1 MTKFFYQLF
10 QFEKLVKSETSQK
23 MPTIPVDKADLYEL
37 LGREYT
43 TEEFDELCF
52 DFGIELDED
61 TTDECQGDER
71 PQLKIEI
78 PANRYDMLCIEG
90 IAQALN
96 EFLGRTEA
104 ANFTLKPET
113 PKVKL
118 TIDKSTEQIRPYAA
132 AAILNGVTF
141 DERKYASF
149 IALQDKLHTNLCR
162 NRTLVA
168 IGTHDLDKLTPPFTY
183 EALAPQEISFVP
195 LNQEKKM
202 DGAELME
209 FYDKD
214 KNLGKYLHIIR
225 DSPVYPVIFDSNRT
239 VCSLPPIIN
248 SNHSKISLNT
258 KNVFIEVTGTDK
270 TKTDIVINQM
280 VAMFSAYSATKFEI
294 EPVEIVSSHN
304 SQDRVSP
311 NIKPRKFEADTEYI
325 NSCLGLKYSGDEIA
339 KLLKKMSLSAKASD
353 ANRLSVE
360 VPITRSDIL
369 HECDIME
376 DAAIGYGFNNLQ
388 KTKPKGDSLVAAP
401 LPINKV
407 GDIFRIASAQA
418 GYLEVLPLTLCSHD
432 ENFKFL
438 RQLDDN
444 KQAVKLENPKTIE
457 YQVVRTTLLPGIL
470 KTIKENRKHSLP
482 IKVFE
487 CGDIVLKNPELER
500 GAFNQRNWSAIYA
513 GKTSGFEYV
522 QGLLG
527 KVMQTLRTPWI
538 ENPAEDKKRGYWIEE
553 DKDNATFFPGRGA
566 KVFFRSSENAEPKHI
581 GAIGVL
587 HPEVMGHFDIPYA
600 ASSVEINAEVFL

>member
-1 MTKFFYQLF
+1 
-10 QFEKLVKSETSQK
+10 

-61 TTDECQGDER
+61 TTADCVGDER

-96 EFLGRTEA
+96 EFLGRA
-104 ANFTLKPET
+104 SNPEFSLNPVV
-113 PKVKL
+113 PKVKM
-118 TIDKSTEQIRPYAA
+118 TIDQSTEQIRPYAA
-132 AAILNGVTF
+132 AAILKGVQF
-141 DERKYASF
+141 DERRYASF

-168 IGTHDLDKLTPPFTY
+168 IGTHDLDTLTPPFTY
-183 EALAPQEISFVP
+183 EALAPKDILFVP
-195 LNQEKKM
+195 LNQTQNM
-202 DGAELME
+202 DGAQLMD

-225 DSPVYPVIFDSNRT
+225 DSPVYPVIFDLKRT

-248 SNHSKISLNT
+248 SNHSKITLET
-258 KNVFIEVTGTDK
+258 KNIFIEVTGTDK
-270 TKTDIVINQM
+270 TKTDLVLNQM
-280 VAMFSAYSATKFEI
+280 VAMFSGYCGNKYEI
-294 EPVEIVSSHN
+294 EPVEIISKHN
-304 SQDRVSP
+304 SQDRISP
-311 NIKPRKFEADTEYI
+311 NIAPKKFEAEIPYI
-325 NSCLGLKYSGDEIA
+325 NSCLGLDYSGEEISR
-339 KLLKKMSLSAKASD
+339 LLTRMSLKATPRNSEVLD
-353 ANRLSVE
+353 VE

-369 HECDIME
+369 HQCDIME
-376 DAAIGYGFNNLQ
+376 DAAIGYGFNNLK
-388 KTKPKGDSLVAAP
+388 KTKAKGDSLVAAP

-407 GDIFRIASAQA
+407 GDILRIASAQA

-438 RQLDDN
+438 RQNDDGT
-444 KQAVKLENPKTIE
+444 QAVSLANPKTVE
-457 YQVVRTTLLPGIL
+457 YQVVRTTLIPGIL

-500 GAFNQRNWSAIYA
+500 RAFNRRNWCAIYA

-527 KVMQTLRTPWI
+527 KIMQTMRTPWL
-538 ENPAEDKKRGYWIEE
+538 ENPSAMNKRGYWIEE
-553 DKDNATFFPGRGA
+553 DSDNATFFPGRGA
-566 KVFFRSSENAEPKHI
+566 KVFFRASEDAAVQHI

-587 HPEVMGHFDIPYA
+587 HPEVMTSFEIPYA

>member
-1 MTKFFYQLF
+1 
-10 QFEKLVKSETSQK
+10 

-37 LGREYT
+37 LGKEYT

-61 TTDECQGDER
+61 TTNDCVGDER

-96 EFLGRTEA
+96 EFLGRSEA
-104 ANFTLKPET
+104 PNYTLKPET
-113 PKVKL
+113 PQITM
-118 TIDKSTEQIRPYAA
+118 TIERSTEGIRPYAA
-132 AAILNGVTF
+132 AAVLRGVKF
-141 DERKYASF
+141 DERRYASF
-149 IALQDKLHTNLCR
+149 IALQDKLHGNLCR

-168 IGTHDLDKLTPPFTY
+168 IGTHDLDTLTPPFTY
-183 EALAPQEISFVP
+183 EALAPKEVEFVP
-195 LNQEKKM
+195 LSQTKKM
-202 DGAELME
+202 NGEELME

-225 DSPVYPVIFDSNRT
+225 DSPRYPVVLDSKRT
-239 VCSLPPIIN
+239 VCSMPPIIN
-248 SNHSKISLNT
+248 SNHSKITLDT
-258 KNVFIEVTGTDK
+258 TNVFIEVTGTDR
-270 TKTDIVINQM
+270 TKTEIVINQM
-280 VAMFSAYSATKFEI
+280 VAMFSVYSATPFEI
-294 EPVEIVSSHN
+294 EPVKIISSHN
-304 SQDRVSP
+304 GEDRVCP
-311 NIKPRKFEADTEYI
+311 NIHPRKTQAEIEYI
-325 NSCLGLKYSGDEIA
+325 NSCLGLDYSAEQIA
-339 KLLKKMSLSAKASD
+339 KLLKKMSLQAKPNGD
-353 ANRLSVE
+353 KLIDVE
-360 VPITRSDIL
+360 IPITRSDIL
-369 HECDIME
+369 HQCDIME
-376 DAAIGYGFNNLQ
+376 DAAIGYGFNNLK
-388 KTKPKGDSLVAAP
+388 KTKAQSESLVAAA

-407 GDIFRIASAQA
+407 ADILRIASAQA

-438 RQLDDN
+438 RTTDDN

-487 CGDIVLKNPELER
+487 CGDIVLKDASLER

-513 GKTSGFEYV
+513 GKTSGFEFV

-527 KVMQTLRTPWI
+527 KIMQTMRTPWL
-538 ENPAEDKKRGYWIEE
+538 ENPKEDKRRGYWIEQ
-553 DKDNATFFPGRGA
+553 DDANPTFFPGRGA
-566 KVFFRSSENAEPKHI
+566 KVFFRPSEGSEAKHV

-587 HPEVMGHFDIPYA
+587 HPEVLGYFEIPYA

>member
-1 MTKFFYQLF
+1 
-10 QFEKLVKSETSQK
+10 

-37 LGREYT
+37 LGRLYT
-43 TEEFDELCF
+43 TQEFDELCF

-61 TTDECQGDER
+61 TTDECVGDER

-96 EFLGRTEA
+96 EFLGRAERP
-104 ANFTLKPET
+104 NFTLNPQV
-113 PKVKL
+113 PSVKM

-132 AAILNGVTF
+132 AAILKNVQF
-141 DERKYASF
+141 DERRYASF

-168 IGTHDLDKLTPPFTY
+168 IGTHDLDTLSPPFTY
-183 EALAPQEISFVP
+183 EALAPKDIKFVP
-195 LNQEKKM
+195 LNQTQLM

-225 DSPVYPVIFDSNRT
+225 DSPVYPVIFDLKRT

-248 SNHSKISLNT
+248 SDHSKITLET
-258 KNVFIEVTGTDK
+258 KNIFIEVTGTDK
-270 TKTDIVINQM
+270 TKTDLVINQM
-280 VAMFSAYSATKFEI
+280 VAMFSCYSKTKFEI
-294 EPVEIVSSHN
+294 EPVQIVSSHN
-304 SQDRVSP
+304 AQDRVSP
-311 NIKPRKFEADTEYI
+311 NITPRKFEADIDYI
-325 NSCLGLKYSGDEIA
+325 NSCLGLNYSGEEIA
-339 KLLKKMSLSAKASD
+339 KLLTKMSLKATPRD
-353 ANRLSVE
+353 EKILDVE
-360 VPITRSDIL
+360 VPITRSDVL
-369 HECDIME
+369 HQCDIME
-376 DAAIGYGFNNLQ
+376 DAAIGYGFNNLK
-388 KTKPKGDSLVAAP
+388 KTKAQGDSLVASP

-407 GDIFRIASAQA
+407 GDILRIASAQA

-438 RQLDDN
+438 RQPDDGT
-444 KQAVKLENPKTIE
+444 KAVSLANPKTIE
-457 YQVVRTTLLPGIL
+457 YQVVRTSLVPGIL

-487 CGDIVLKNPELER
+487 CGDIVLKNLELER
-500 GAFNQRNWSAIYA
+500 RAFNKRNWCAIYA

-527 KVMQTLRTPWI
+527 KIMQTMRTPWL
-538 ENPAEDKKRGYWIEE
+538 EDPKNMNKRGYWIEE
-553 DKDNATFFPGRGA
+553 DKENPTFFPGRGA
-566 KVFFRSSENAEPKHI
+566 KVFFRASEDAEAKHI

-587 HPEVMGHFDIPYA
+587 HPEVMSSFEIPYA
-600 ASSVEINAEVFL
+600 ASSVEIDAEVFL

>member
-1 MTKFFYQLF
+1 MKPPSKPPTD
-10 QFEKLVKSETSQK
+10 
-23 MPTIPVDKADLYEL
+23 MPTIAVDKADLYEL
-37 LGREYT
+37 LGKEYST
-43 TEEFDELCF
+43 QEFDELCF

-61 TTDECQGDER
+61 TTEECVGDER

-96 EFLGRTEA
+96 EFLGRREA
-104 ANFTLKPET
+104 PTYKLNPPT
-113 PKVKL
+113 PQIKL
-118 TIDKSTEQIRPYAA
+118 TIDKSTEQVRPYAA
-132 AAILNGVTF
+132 AAVLRGVEF
-141 DERKYASF
+141 DERRYASF

-168 IGTHDLDKLTPPFTY
+168 IGTHDLDTLTPPFTY
-183 EALAPQEISFVP
+183 EALAPKEIKFVP
-195 LNQEKKM
+195 LNQEKNM

-225 DSPVYPVIFDSNRT
+225 DSPVYPVIFDSKRT

-248 SNHSKISLNT
+248 SNHSKITLST

-270 TKTDIVINQM
+270 TKTDLVIEQI
-280 VAMFSAYSATKFEI
+280 VAMFSVYCKTPFEI
-294 EPVEIVSSHN
+294 EPVEVVSKHN
-304 SQDRVSP
+304 DQNRVTP
-311 NIKPRKFEADTEYI
+311 NVTPRKTEAEIAYI
-325 NSCLGLKYSGDEIA
+325 NSCLGLDYSGEQIA
-339 KLLKKMSLSAKASD
+339 GLLKKMSLQAKPKD
-353 ANRLSVE
+353 EKIIEVE

-369 HECDIME
+369 HQCDIME

-401 LPINKV
+401 LPVNKV
-407 GDIFRIASAQA
+407 GDILRIASAQA

-438 RQLDDN
+438 RQTDDN
-444 KQAVKLENPKTIE
+444 KTAVKLENPKTIE

-487 CGDIVLKNPELER
+487 CGDIVLKNAELER

-513 GKTSGFEYV
+513 GKTSGFEFV

-527 KVMQTLRTPWI
+527 KIMQTMRTPWI
-538 ENPAEDKKRGYWIEE
+538 EKPAEDKRRGYWIEE
-553 DKDNATFFPGRGA
+553 DKDNTTFFPGRGA
-566 KVFFRSSENAEPKHI
+566 KVFFRASENGETQHI

-587 HPEVMGHFDIPYA
+587 HPEVLGHFEIPYA

>member
-1 MTKFFYQLF
+1 
-10 QFEKLVKSETSQK
+10 

-37 LGREYT
+37 LGKEYT

-61 TTDECQGDER
+61 TTDECVGDER

-96 EFLGRTEA
+96 EFLGRKEA
-104 ANFTLKPET
+104 PQYLLKPQKPAT
-113 PKVKL
+113 SM
-118 TIDKSTEQIRPYAA
+118 TIKSSTQQIRPYAA
-132 AAILNGVTF
+132 GAILRGVEF
-141 DERKYASF
+141 DERRYASF
-149 IALQDKLHTNLCR
+149 ISLQDKLHTNLCR

-168 IGTHDLDKLTPPFTY
+168 IGTHDLDTLTPPFTY
-183 EALAPQEISFVP
+183 EALAPKEILFVP
-195 LNQEKKM
+195 LNQEKEM
-202 DGAELME
+202 DGEQLME

-225 DSPVYPVIFDSNRT
+225 DLPVYPVIFDSKRT

-248 SNHSKISLNT
+248 SNHSKISLAT
-258 KNVFIEVTGTDK
+258 KNVFIEVTGTDR
-270 TKTDIVINQM
+270 TKTDLVLSQI
-280 VAMFSAYSATKFEI
+280 VAMFSGYCKTPFEI
-294 EPVEIVSSHN
+294 EPLQIVSEHN
-304 SQDRVSP
+304 GESRVVP
-311 NIKPRKFEADTEYI
+311 NIAARTTQAEIAYI
-325 NSCLGLKYSGDEIA
+325 NSCLGLDYSGEQIA
-339 KLLKKMSLSAKASD
+339 QLLKRMSLKATPNGKLLD
-353 ANRLSVE
+353 VE

-369 HECDIME
+369 HQCDIME
-376 DAAIGYGFNNLQ
+376 DAAIGYGFNNLT
-388 KTKPKGDSLVAAP
+388 KTKAKGDSLVAAP
-401 LPINKV
+401 LPVNKI
-407 GDIFRIASAQA
+407 GDILRIASAQA

-438 RQLDDN
+438 RQQDDGS
-444 KQAVKLENPKTIE
+444 QAVKLENPKTVE

-482 IKVFE
+482 IRVFE
-487 CGDIVLKNPELER
+487 CGDVVFKNPALER
-500 GAFNQRNWSAIYA
+500 GAYNQRNWSAIYA
-513 GKTSGFEYV
+513 GKTSGFEFV

-527 KVMQTLRTPWI
+527 KIMQTMRTPWL
-538 ENPAEDKKRGYWIEE
+538 ELPATDARRGYWIEE
-553 DKDNATFFPGRGA
+553 DTGNATFFPGRGA
-566 KVFFRSSENAEPKHI
+566 KIFFRRAEGEKPQHI

-587 HPEVMGHFDIPYA
+587 HPEVLGHFEIPYA